1 MKDKEI
7 TFKQWKKVQ
16 DGEKYRHKEVQE
28 VREKAVYITEF
39 ESELDQFEEHVG
51 RVKHQYEELRKR
63 RENIPKGD
71 VVVWMDLA
79 ENYMCSSFEE
89 VQSAYWN
96 TSMVTLHTMVV
107 YFRSEGID
115 RVQSDAKDK
124 SVQCFVAVS
133 DVLNHNAVSVD
144 TILKQLISEIKMLVP
159 DIRRIHYLTDSPTS
173 QHRNKS
179 IFRLIST
186 HEEEFGVQ
194 ARWNYL
200 ESGHGKGPC
209 DGLGASVKRS
219 AEPVIK
225 HGKVSIQNASY
236 FFSYAQKT
244 MEEGSKVK
252 YIYYTQEDYDEA
264 KSTLDAK
271 TPIQAVQGTFKIQY
285 VVAINPMQIYT
296 RNVSCYCQ
304 QCIDDVAQSNCEGY
318 TNHFLTMREKKK
330 NKDQIDH
337 NQQNKSKENENA
349 LEEMEHISENVDDND
364 KQQPLERNRKFFSF
378 YRNQL
383 QT

>member
-1 MKDKEI
+1 
-7 TFKQWKKVQ
+7 
-16 DGEKYRHKEVQE
+16 
-28 VREKAVYITEF
+28 
-39 ESELDQFEEHVG
+39 
-51 RVKHQYEELRKR
+51 
-63 RENIPKGD
+63 
-71 VVVWMDLA
+71 
-79 ENYMCSSFEE
+79 
-89 VQSAYWN
+89 
-96 TSMVTLHTMVV
+96 MVV

-144 TILKQLISEIKMLVP
+144 TILKQLISELKMLVP

-186 HEEEFGVQ
+186 HKEEFGVQ

-200 ESGHGKGPC
+200 ESGHRKGPC
-209 DGLGASVKRS
+209 DGLG
-219 AEPVIK
+219 
-225 HGKVSIQNASY
+225 IQNASY

-264 KSTLDAK
+264 KSKLDAK

-285 VVAINPMQIYT
+285 VVVNNPMQIYT

-304 QCIDDVAQSNCEGY
+304 QCIDDVTQSNCEGY

-330 NKDQIDH
+330 NKDQIDP

-364 KQQPLERNRKFFSF
+364 KQQPLERNRKFFTF
-378 YRNQL
+378 FRNQL